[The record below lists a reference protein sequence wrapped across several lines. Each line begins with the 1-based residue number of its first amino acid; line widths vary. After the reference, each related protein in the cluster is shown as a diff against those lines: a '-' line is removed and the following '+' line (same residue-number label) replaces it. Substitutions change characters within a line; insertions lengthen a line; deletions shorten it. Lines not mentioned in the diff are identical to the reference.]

1 MPFPIVAVCIGIA
14 AVSGTVGGGKTI
26 KAGIDHSKAKCLNA
40 QAMEKIEYAANRLES
55 LRKQCDDSLSK
66 LGEEKVFV
74 LNGNVSDFLEIFTKL
89 KNVNVSESLN
99 LLENKKLEIDYVDFD
114 EMGKLV
120 NFASSIAQGGIAGI
134 AGGAMTAFGA
144 YSAATSLASA
154 STGTAIS
161 ALSGIAAKNATLAFF
176 GGGSLAAGGM
186 GVAGG
191 TCVLGGLVAGAAI
204 LTMGIIV
211 GAKAGKNLEE
221 AKINMAQAEEIEAQL
236 RAGGD
241 QCIAIR
247 RRSYMYYS
255 LLARLDSRFL
265 PLLYQMEKV
274 VSEEG
279 YDYSLYSENSKK
291 VIASSVALAL
301 SIKALID
308 TPILTDDGSLTDL
321 SKNLV
326 QKLSIEN

>member
-40 QAMEKIEYAANRLES
+40 QASEKIEFAANRLES
-55 LRKQCDDSLSK
+55 LRKQCDDSLSE
-66 LGEEKVFV
+66 LGKQKVFV
-74 LNGNVSDFLEIFTKL
+74 LDGNISRFLELFTQI
-89 KNVNVSESLN
+89 KNVDVNESLN
-99 LLENKKLEIDYVDFD
+99 LLENNKLAIDNIDIE
-114 EMGKLV
+114 EMGELV
-120 NFASSIAQGGIAGI
+120 NFASSIAQGGLAGV

-144 YSAATSLASA
+144 YSAATTFAHA

-161 ALSGIAAKNATLAFF
+161 TLSGIAAKNATLAFF
-176 GGGSLAAGGM
+176 GGGSLTAGGI

-221 AKINMAQAEEIEAQL
+221 AKINMAQAEEIETQL

-279 YDYSLYSENSKK
+279 YDYSQYSENGKK
-291 VIASSVALAL
+291 IIASTVAQAL

-308 TPILTDDGSLTDL
+308 TPILTEDGSLTDE
-321 SKNLV
+321 SKALV
-326 QKLSIEN
+326 HSISTNN